1 MGRPLANISFAMMR
15 RYIRSVQKV
24 GVPMMHTAR
33 SFSYYRKI
41 FYSNESVRAV
51 IERLRGQR
59 IVDIG
64 CGYTPYA
71 SDSMFRA
78 CHDADIEFYG
88 VDPVIGRNI
97 EFGLKERIL
106 ARSTGGGG
114 DFSADAPGLSKAL
127 AASAQELSFE
137 DESVDEILCSYLLF
151 VWIEDEQLL
160 AEILNEFLRVLRPGG
175 TVKLF
180 PLPEWRF
187 MRFKNQELREVL
199 TKFEIEQTFV
209 HGHGDWRVTPS
220 MLTEMSKRL

>member
-1 MGRPLANISFAMMR
+1 MR
-15 RYIRSVQKV
+15 RYIGAVQKV

-41 FYSNESVRAV
+41 FYNNESANTV
-51 IERLRGQR
+51 IEQLRGQR

-78 CHDADIEFYG
+78 CHDADVEFYG

-97 EFGLKERIL
+97 KFGLQERIL

-114 DFSADAPGLSKAL
+114 NFRTDAPGLSRAL
-127 AASAQELSFE
+127 AVSAQELSF
-137 DESVDEILCSYLLF
+137 DDDSVDEILCSYLLF

-160 AEILNEFLRVLRPGG
+160 AEILSEFLRVLKPGG
-175 TVKLF
+175 VVKLF

-187 MRFKNQELREVL
+187 MRFKNQELRTVL
-199 TKFEIEQTFV
+199 AKFEIDQTFV

-220 MLTEMSKRL
+220 MLTSLAKNP